1 MRSLHWK
8 KKRRQ
13 KKEKKKGNLENK
25 KELSEIQKEMKAVL
39 ITLKISIEKLEDKI
53 WHIFQIVKLTN
64 KKTPKKRKIGGR

>member
-1 MRSLHWK
+1 MEKEK
-8 KKRRQ
+8 KA
-13 KKEKKKGNLENK
+13 KERKKKGNLENK